1 MVLQGEDM
9 AVPTHHRHRNAYHF
23 TSIENLESII
33 DNGIFSTNQK
43 IARGI
48 VHVNVAEEGIQRRRA
63 LMQIPGMDGRFVH
76 DYVPFYFA
84 KKTPMQLAVLHKKNV
99 DQQFII
105 YLSVSILS
113 LETRVGAYF
122 TNASAN
128 TDIPPT
134 FFSGNNQAQQLDVLD
149 WQTIDNNG
157 WSYADES
164 QRHRK
169 MAELLLPDHVP
180 LFEINQI
187 ITWNRDVSD
196 IVRQIFQDKGIA
208 APNIVEGDF
217 QHYYCEPGKWS
228 NSLVTGPFFL
238 KRLFDEAVSYVVS
251 FQRQVVPKFQSLQHA
266 LHALRTNFAAIKEL
280 EDIDG
285 LGANYGPHREDVGAH
300 SRRVAGLV
308 VNSPEYHQLDAIHR
322 EVLEMAAYLHD
333 IGKGPKTRW
342 DNNFMDKADGEHPK
356 KSLPMLKRILTE
368 DFPVLPP
375 DLVRKIVMLVTYDDL
390 LGEIVAKG
398 RNKSQLFDIVTS
410 PEDINML
417 VALSK
422 ADIGSLNQIWLT
434 QVSDGI
440 DSLRNE
446 VLQRLQGNG

>member
-1 MVLQGEDM
+1 MPIS
-9 AVPTHHRHRNAYHF
+9 ANHRFRNTYHF
-23 TSIENLESII
+23 TSLENLESII

-43 IARGI
+43 LARGI
-48 VHVNVAEEGIQRRRA
+48 THVNVAEQGIQGRRA
-63 LMQIPGMDGRFVH
+63 LMQVPGTNGRCVH

-105 YLSVSILS
+105 YLSVPILL
-113 LETRVGAYF
+113 LESRPGAYF

-128 TDIPPT
+128 TEVPPN
-134 FFSGNNQAQQLDVLD
+134 FFSGNQSHQLDQLD
-149 WQTIDNNG
+149 WRTIDSDRWRYDND
-157 WSYADES
+157 DE
-164 QRHRK
+164 RHRK
-169 MAELLLPDHVP
+169 MVELLLPDHVP
-180 LFEINQI
+180 LGEINQI
-187 ITWNRDVSD
+187 ITWNRSISD
-196 IVRQIFQDKGIA
+196 IVRQIFQNKGVA
-208 APNIVEGDF
+208 APAVVEGNF
-217 QHYYCEPGKWS
+217 QHYYGEPGNWGT
-228 NSLVTGPFFL
+228 SLVTGPFFL
-238 KRLFDEAVSYVVS
+238 KYSFDEVVSGVVS
-251 FQRQVVPKFQSLQHA
+251 FQRQVRPKFQSLGEA
-266 LHALRTNFAAIKEL
+266 LQAVRASFTAIKEL

-285 LGANYGPHREDVGAH
+285 LGANYGPHNEDVGAH

-308 VNSPEYHQLDAIHR
+308 MNSPEYNQLDPVHR

-342 DNNFMDKADGEHPK
+342 ANNFMDKADGEHPK

-368 DFPVLPP
+368 DLPVLPP

-422 ADIGSLNQIWLT
+422 ADIGSLNQIWLA
-434 QVSDGI
+434 QVSGGI
-440 DSLRNE
+440 DVLRNE
-446 VLQRLQGNG
+446 VLQRLQGNVLW

>member
-1 MVLQGEDM
+1 M
-9 AVPTHHRHRNAYHF
+9 AVPEHQKFRNAYHF

-43 IARGI
+43 LARGI
-48 VHVNVAEEGIQRRRA
+48 EHVNVAEEGIQRRRA
-63 LMQIPGMDGRFVH
+63 QMQVPDTNGRVVH

-99 DQQFII
+99 DQQSII
-105 YLSVSILS
+105 YFSVSILL
-113 LETRVGAYF
+113 LEKRVGAYF

-128 TDIPPT
+128 TLIPPA
-134 FFSGNNQAQQLDVLD
+134 FFSGNNNADQLDTLD
-149 WQTIDNNG
+149 WSTIDSNG
-157 WSYADES
+157 WSYTDEN
-164 QRHRK
+164 QKHRK

-180 LFEINQI
+180 LNEVNHI
-187 ITWNRDVSD
+187 IAWNPS
-196 IVRQIFQDKGIA
+196 IAGLVRGTFQRKGVT
-208 APNIVEGDF
+208 APSVVVGDY
-217 QHYYCEPGKWS
+217 QHFYCEPGNWAQ
-228 NSLVTGPFFL
+228 SLVTGPYFL
-238 KRLFDEAVSYVVS
+238 KYLFEQAVTDVVS
-251 FQRQVVPKFQSLQHA
+251 HPRQGIAKFQSLSDA
-266 LHALRTNFAAIKEL
+266 LHAVRTNFTAIKEL

-300 SRRVAGLV
+300 SRRVASLV
-308 VNSPEYHQLDAIHR
+308 INSPEYNQLDTIHR

-333 IGKGPKTRW
+333 IGKGPKARW
-342 DNNFMDKADGEHPK
+342 SNHFMDKADGEHPK

-368 DFPVLPP
+368 DLPSLP
-375 DLVRKIVMLVTYDDL
+375 SDLVRKIVMLVTYDDL

-422 ADIGSLNQIWLT
+422 ADIGSLNQIWLK

-440 DSLRNE
+440 DSLRSE
-446 VLQRLQGNG
+446 MLQKL

>member
-1 MVLQGEDM
+1 MT
-9 AVPTHHRHRNAYHF
+9 VPDRHRLRNAYHF

-33 DNGIFSTNQK
+33 DNGLYSTNQK

-48 VHVNVAEEGIQRRRA
+48 DHVNVAEEGIQKRRA
-63 LMQIPGMDGRFVH
+63 QMPVPGTNGRFVH

-105 YLSVSILS
+105 YLSVSILL
-113 LETRVGAYF
+113 LETRPGAYF

-128 TDIPPT
+128 TAIPPT
-134 FFSGNNQAQQLDVLD
+134 FFSGNNNTNQLDALD
-149 WQTIDNNG
+149 WPTIDRDG
-157 WSYADES
+157 WSYTDEN
-164 QRHRK
+164 QKHRK

-180 LFEINQI
+180 LLEINQI
-187 ITWNRDVSD
+187 ITWNRSFSD
-196 IVRQIFQDKGIA
+196 IVRQLFQTKGISE
-208 APNIVEGDF
+208 PNIVEGNY
-217 QHYYCEPGKWS
+217 QHYYCEPRNWN

-238 KRLFDEAVSYVVS
+238 KRYFDEAVSYIVS
-251 FQRQVVPKFQSLQHA
+251 FQRQEQPKFQSLGHA
-266 LHALRTNFAAIKEL
+266 LIAIRANFAAIKEL
-280 EDIDG
+280 EGIDG

-300 SRRVAGLV
+300 SRRVASLV
-308 VNSPEYHQLDAIHR
+308 VNSPEYRQLDATHR
-322 EVLEMAAYLHD
+322 EALEMAAYLHD
-333 IGKGPKTRW
+333 IGKGPKTDW
-342 DNNFMDKADGEHPK
+342 PNNFMNKADEEHPR

-368 DFPVLPP
+368 DVPVLPA

-422 ADIGSLNQIWLT
+422 ADIGSLNNIWLM
-434 QVSDGI
+434 QVSGGLDN
-440 DSLRNE
+440 LRNE
-446 VLQRLQGNG
+446 ALQNLQGNGS

>member
-1 MVLQGEDM
+1 M
-9 AVPTHHRHRNAYHF
+9 AVPAHHRFRNAYHF
-23 TSIENLESII
+23 TSLENLESII

-48 VHVNVAEEGIQRRRA
+48 MHVNVAEEGIQRRRA
-63 LMQIPGMDGRFVH
+63 QMQIPGTNGRCVH

-105 YLSVSILS
+105 YFSVPIIL
-113 LETRVGAYF
+113 LDARPGAYF

-128 TDIPPT
+128 TDIPPN
-134 FFSGNNQAQQLDVLD
+134 FFPGNNQSHQLDLLD
-149 WQTIDNNG
+149 WPTIDNNR
-157 WSYADES
+157 WRYDDDD
-164 QRHRK
+164 QKHRK

-180 LFEINQI
+180 LSDVNQI
-187 ITWNRDVSD
+187 ITWNRSISD
-196 IVRQIFQDKGIA
+196 CVRQIFQSKGIV
-208 APNIVEGDF
+208 APNVVEGDF
-217 QHYYCEPGKWS
+217 QHYYCEPGNWGA
-228 NSLVTGPFFL
+228 SLVTGPYFL
-238 KRLFDEAVSYVVS
+238 KRSCDEVVSDVVS
-251 FQRQVVPKFQSLQHA
+251 FPRRLVPKFQSLGEA
-266 LHALRTNFAAIKEL
+266 LHAVRGNFASIKEL
-280 EDIDG
+280 DEIDG
-285 LGANYGPHREDVGAH
+285 LGANYGPHNEDVGAH

-308 VNSPEYHQLDAIHR
+308 VNSPEYGQLDAIHR
-322 EVLEMAAYLHD
+322 EVLEISAYLHD

-342 DNNFMDKADGEHPK
+342 PNNFMDRADGEHPK
-356 KSLPMLKRILTE
+356 KSLPMLKRILIE
-368 DFPVLPP
+368 DLPVLPS

-422 ADIGSLNQIWLT
+422 ADIGSLNQIWLA

-440 DSLRNE
+440 DGLRNE
-446 VLQRLQGNG
+446 VLQRLQGNAL

>member
-1 MVLQGEDM
+1 M
-9 AVPTHHRHRNAYHF
+9 AVPERYRRRNAYHF

-33 DNGIFSTNQK
+33 DNGLFSTNQK
-43 IARGI
+43 IARNI
-48 VHVNVAEEGIQRRRA
+48 NHVNVAEEGIQRRRA
-63 LMQIPGMDGRFVH
+63 QMQIPGTGGRVVH

-105 YLSVSILS
+105 YLSVSILL
-113 LETRVGAYF
+113 LETRQGSYF

-128 TDIPPT
+128 TVIPPT
-134 FFSGNNQAQQLDVLD
+134 FFPGNTNAEQLDELD
-149 WQTIDNNG
+149 WPTIDSNG
-157 WSYADES
+157 WSYTDEDKK
-164 QRHRK
+164 HRK
-169 MAELLLPDHVP
+169 MAELLLPEHVP

-187 ITWNRDVSD
+187 ITWNRSISN
-196 IVRQIFQDKGIA
+196 IVRQLFQAKGIA
-208 APNIVEGDF
+208 EPNIIEGDY
-217 QHYYCEPGKWS
+217 QYYYCEPNNWN

-238 KRLFDEAVSYVVS
+238 KRYVDEAVSYIVS
-251 FQRQVVPKFQSLQHA
+251 FQRQEEPKFQSLGDT
-266 LHALRTNFAAIKEL
+266 LHAVRTNFAAIKEL
-280 EDIDG
+280 EDING
-285 LGANYGPHREDVGAH
+285 LVANYGPHHGDVGQH
-300 SRRVAGLV
+300 CRQVANLV
-308 VNSPEYHQLDAIHR
+308 INSPEYHQLDAINR
-322 EVLEMAAYLHD
+322 EVLEIAAYLHD

-342 DNNFMDKADGEHPK
+342 FNNIMDKADEEHPR

-368 DFPVLPP
+368 DLPVLPA

-422 ADIGSLNQIWLT
+422 ADIGSLNHHWLG

-440 DSLRNE
+440 DSLRTE
-446 VLQRLQGNG
+446 ALQIFQGNGS

>member
-1 MVLQGEDM
+1 M
-9 AVPTHHRHRNAYHF
+9 AIPAHHSFRNAYHF
-23 TSIENLESII
+23 TSIENLESLI

-48 VHVNVAEEGIQRRRA
+48 AHVNVAEEGIQRRRA
-63 LMQIPGMDGRFVH
+63 QMQVPGSNGRCVH

-105 YLSVSILS
+105 YLAVSIRL
-113 LETRVGAYF
+113 LNTRPGAFF

-128 TDIPPT
+128 TDIPPS
-134 FFSGNNQAQQLDVLD
+134 FFSGNSQSDQLDLLD
-149 WQTIDNNG
+149 WKTIDSNG
-157 WSYADES
+157 WSYVDDD

-180 LFEINQI
+180 LCDVNQI
-187 ITWNRDVSD
+187 ITWNRDISD
-196 IVRQIFQDKGIA
+196 CVGRIFRSKGIA
-208 APNIVEGDF
+208 APNVIEAGGE
-217 QHYYCEPGKWS
+217 HYYCEPGNWTA
-228 NSLVTGPFFL
+228 SLVTGPYFL
-238 KRLFDEAVSYVVS
+238 KRFFDEAVSYVVS
-251 FQRQVVPKFQSLQHA
+251 FQRQIMPKFQSLGDA
-266 LHALRTNFAAIKEL
+266 LHAIRANFSAIKEL
-280 EDIDG
+280 DEIDG
-285 LGANYGPHREDVGAH
+285 LGANYGPHNEDVGAH
-300 SRRVAGLV
+300 TRRVVNLV
-308 VNSPEYHQLDAIHR
+308 VNSPEYLQLDGIHR

-342 DNNFMDKADGEHPK
+342 ANSFMDKADGEHPK

-368 DFPVLPP
+368 DLPTLPP

-422 ADIGSLNQIWLT
+422 ADIGSLNQFWLM
-434 QVSDGI
+434 QVSGGI
-440 DSLRNE
+440 DNLRSE
-446 VLQRLQGNG
+446 ALQRLQGGAL

>member
-1 MVLQGEDM
+1 M
-9 AVPTHHRHRNAYHF
+9 AIPDRYRFRNAYHF

-33 DNGIFSTNQK
+33 DNGILSTNQK

-48 VHVNVAEEGIQRRRA
+48 DHVNVAEEGIQRRRA
-63 LMQIPGMDGRFVH
+63 QMQVPGTNGRVVH

-99 DQQFII
+99 DQQLII
-105 YLSVSILS
+105 YLSVPMLS
-113 LETRVGAYF
+113 LETRLGTYF

-128 TDIPPT
+128 TDIPPV
-134 FFSGNNQAQQLDVLD
+134 FFSGNNQGQQLDELD

-157 WSYADES
+157 WRYADEN

-169 MAELLLPDHVP
+169 MAELLLPDHVH
-180 LFEINQI
+180 LNEINQI
-187 ITWNRDVSD
+187 TTWNRYISEQ
-196 IVRQIFQDKGIA
+196 VRLIFQNKGIA
-208 APNIVEGDF
+208 APNVVEGGGE
-217 QHYYCEPGKWS
+217 HYYYEPGNWS
-228 NSLVTGPFFL
+228 SSLVTGPYVL
-238 KRLFDEAVSYVVS
+238 KSLFE
-251 FQRQVVPKFQSLQHA
+251 QVVTDINSHPRQGIPKFQSLGHA
-266 LHALRTNFAAIKEL
+266 LDAIRTDFAAVKEL
-280 EDIDG
+280 EDING
-285 LGANYGPHREDVGAH
+285 LVANYGPHHGDVGVH
-300 SRRVAGLV
+300 SRRVADLIA
-308 VNSPEYHQLDAIHR
+308 NSHEYRQLNAPHR
-322 EVLEMAAYLHD
+322 EVLELAAYLHD

-342 DNNFMDKADGEHPK
+342 PNNIMNKADEEHPR

-368 DFPVLPP
+368 DLPVLPA

-422 ADIGSLNQIWLT
+422 ADIGSLNNIWLM
-434 QVSDGI
+434 QVSGGI
-440 DSLRNE
+440 DNLRNE
-446 VLQRLQGNG
+446 ALQNLQGNGS

>member
-1 MVLQGEDM
+1 M
-9 AVPTHHRHRNAYHF
+9 AVPERYRRRNAYHF

-33 DNGIFSTNQK
+33 DNGLFSTNQK
-43 IARGI
+43 IARNI
-48 VHVNVAEEGIQRRRA
+48 NHVNVAEEGIQRRRA
-63 LMQIPGMDGRFVH
+63 QMQVPGTGGRVVH

-105 YLSVSILS
+105 YLSVSILL
-113 LETRVGAYF
+113 LETREGAYF

-128 TDIPPT
+128 TVIPPT
-134 FFSGNNQAQQLDVLD
+134 FFSGNTNAEQLDELD
-149 WQTIDNNG
+149 WPTIDSNG
-157 WSYADES
+157 WSYTDED
-164 QRHRK
+164 QKHRK
-169 MAELLLPDHVP
+169 MAELLLPEHVP

-187 ITWNRDVSD
+187 ITWNRSISN
-196 IVRQIFQDKGIA
+196 IVRRLFQTKGIA
-208 APNIVEGDF
+208 EPNIVEGDY
-217 QHYYCEPGKWS
+217 QHYYCEPKNWN
-228 NSLVTGPFFL
+228 NSLVTGPHFL
-238 KRLFDEAVSYVVS
+238 KRYVDEAVSYIVS
-251 FQRQVVPKFQSLQHA
+251 FQRQEEPKFQSLGDT
-266 LHALRTNFAAIKEL
+266 LHAVRTNFAAIKEL
-280 EDIDG
+280 EDING
-285 LGANYGPHREDVGAH
+285 LVANYGPHHGDVGEH
-300 SRRVAGLV
+300 SRQVANLV
-308 VNSPEYHQLDAIHR
+308 INSPEYHQLDAIHR
-322 EVLEMAAYLHD
+322 EVLEIAAYLHD

-342 DNNFMDKADGEHPK
+342 INNIMDKADEEHPR

-368 DFPVLPP
+368 DLPVLPA

-422 ADIGSLNQIWLT
+422 ADIGSLNHHWLG

-440 DSLRNE
+440 DSLRTE
-446 VLQRLQGNG
+446 ALQKFQGNGS

>member
-1 MVLQGEDM
+1 M
-9 AVPTHHRHRNAYHF
+9 AVPTHHRFRYVYHF
-23 TSIENLESII
+23 TSIENLGSII

-48 VHVNVAEEGIQRRRA
+48 EHVNVAEEGIQRRRA
-63 LMQIPGMDGRFVH
+63 QMQIPGANGRCVH

-105 YLSVSILS
+105 YLSVSILL
-113 LETRVGAYF
+113 LETRPGAYF
-122 TNASAN
+122 TSASAN
-128 TDIPPT
+128 TEIPPT
-134 FFSGNNQAQQLDVLD
+134 FISGNNHSHLLDSLD
-149 WQTIDNNG
+149 WQTIVNNG
-157 WSYADES
+157 WGYADED

-180 LFEINQI
+180 LCEINQI
-187 ITWNRDVSD
+187 ITWNTDISD
-196 IVRQIFQDKGIA
+196 CVRNMFQEKGIA
-208 APNIVEGDF
+208 APNVIEAGGE
-217 QHYYCEPGKWS
+217 HYYCEPGNWTS
-228 NSLVTGPFFL
+228 SLITGPFFL
-238 KRLFDEAVSYVVS
+238 KCFFDEAVSYVVS
-251 FQRQVVPKFQSLQHA
+251 FQRQVMPKFQSLSDA
-266 LHALRTNFAAIKEL
+266 LHAVRANFSAIKEL
-280 EDIDG
+280 EEIDG
-285 LGANYGPHREDVGAH
+285 LGANYGPHNEAVGAH

-308 VNSPEYHQLDAIHR
+308 VSSPEYHQLNAIHR
-322 EVLEMAAYLHD
+322 EVLEMTAYLHD

-342 DNNFMDKADGEHPK
+342 LNNYMNKADGEHPK

-368 DFPVLPP
+368 DFPVLPH

-398 RNKSQLFDIVTS
+398 RDKGQLFDIITS

-422 ADIGSLNQIWLT
+422 ADIGSLSQVWLE

-440 DSLRNE
+440 DNLRDE
-446 VLQRLQGNG
+446 ALQRLQGNAI

>member
-1 MVLQGEDM
+1 M
-9 AVPTHHRHRNAYHF
+9 AVPAIYRYRNAYHF

-33 DNGIFSTNQK
+33 DNGLFSTNQK

-48 VHVNVAEEGIQRRRA
+48 DHVNVAEEGIQKRRA
-63 LMQIPGMDGRFVH
+63 QMPIPNTNGRFVH

-99 DQQFII
+99 DQQFLI

-113 LETRVGAYF
+113 LETRPGAYF

-128 TDIPPT
+128 TDIPPN
-134 FFSGNNQAQQLDVLD
+134 FYSGNNQAQQLEQLD

-157 WSYADES
+157 WRYDDENMK
-164 QRHRK
+164 HRK

-180 LFEINQI
+180 LLDINHI
-187 ITWNRDVSD
+187 VTWNSD
-196 IVRQIFQDKGIA
+196 FSNIVRQIFQSKGIA
-208 APNIVEGDF
+208 APIIVEGNL
-217 QHYYCEPGKWS
+217 QHYYYTPGNW
-228 NSLVTGPFFL
+228 NTSLVTGPFYL
-238 KRLFDEAVSYVVS
+238 KLHFDRTVSDIVS
-251 FQRQVVPKFQSLQHA
+251 LQRQAVPTFQSLGHA
-266 LHALRTNFAAIKEL
+266 LIAVRANFSAIREL
-280 EDIDG
+280 KDING

-300 SRRVAGLV
+300 SRRVANLV
-308 VNSPEYHQLDAIHR
+308 INSPEYHQLDATHR
-322 EVLEMAAYLHD
+322 DILEIAAYLHD

-342 DNNFMDKADGEHPK
+342 PNNFMIKADEEHPR

-368 DFPVLPP
+368 DLPVLPT
-375 DLVRKIVMLVTYDDL
+375 DIVRKIVMLVTYDDL

-422 ADIGSLNQIWLT
+422 ADIGSLNHNWLE

-446 VLQRLQGNG
+446 ALQNLQGNDS

>member
-1 MVLQGEDM
+1 M
-9 AVPTHHRHRNAYHF
+9 AVPAQHRFRNAYHF

-63 LMQIPGMDGRFVH
+63 LMQVPGTNGRCVH

-113 LETRVGAYF
+113 LEIRPDAYF

-128 TDIPPT
+128 TEIPPN
-134 FFSGNNQAQQLDVLD
+134 FFRGNNQSQQLDLLD
-149 WQTIDNNG
+149 WQTIDSNR
-157 WSYADES
+157 WKYDDDD
-164 QRHRK
+164 QKHRK
-169 MAELLLPDHVP
+169 MAELLLSDHVP
-180 LFEINQI
+180 LCEINQI
-187 ITWNRDVSD
+187 TTWNRSISD
-196 IVRQIFQDKGIA
+196 GVRQIFQSKGVA

-217 QHYYCEPGKWS
+217 QHYYCEPGNWGT
-228 NSLVTGPFFL
+228 SLVTGPYFL
-238 KRLFDEAVSYVVS
+238 KRSCDEVVS
-251 FQRQVVPKFQSLQHA
+251 AVVSLPRQVMPKFQGLGEA
-266 LHALRTNFAAIKEL
+266 LNAVRANFSAIKEL
-280 EDIDG
+280 DEIDG
-285 LGANYGPHREDVGAH
+285 LGANYGPHNEDVGAH
-300 SRRVAGLV
+300 TRRVAGLV
-308 VNSPEYHQLDAIHR
+308 VNSPEYFQLDAIHR

-342 DNNFMDKADGEHPK
+342 NNSFMDKADGEHPK

-368 DFPVLPP
+368 DLPP
-375 DLVRKIVMLVTYDDL
+375 LAPDIVRKIVMLVTYDDL

-398 RNKSQLFDIVTS
+398 RDKSQLFDIITS

-422 ADIGSLNQIWLT
+422 ADIGSLNQFWLT

-440 DSLRNE
+440 EDLRNE
-446 VLQRLQGNG
+446 ALQKLQGGVL

>member
-1 MVLQGEDM
+1 M
-9 AVPTHHRHRNAYHF
+9 AVPAHHRFRNAYHF
-23 TSIENLESII
+23 TSLENLESII

-43 IARGI
+43 ITRGI
-48 VHVNVAEEGIQRRRA
+48 VHANVAEESIQRRRA
-63 LMQIPGMDGRFVH
+63 LMQVPGANGRSVH

-105 YLSVSILS
+105 YFSVPILL
-113 LETRVGAYF
+113 LETRPGAYF

-128 TDIPPT
+128 TDIPPN
-134 FFSGNNQAQQLDVLD
+134 FFPGVDQSHQLDLLD
-149 WQTIDNNG
+149 WQTIDNNR
-157 WSYADES
+157 WKYDDDD
-164 QRHRK
+164 QKHRK

-180 LFEINQI
+180 LSEVNQI
-187 ITWNRDVSD
+187 ITWNRSISD
-196 IVRQIFQDKGIA
+196 YVREVFESKGIA
-208 APNIVEGDF
+208 APNVAEGDF
-217 QHYYCEPGKWS
+217 QHYYCEPGNWGT
-228 NSLVTGPFFL
+228 SLVTGPFFL
-238 KRLFDEAVSYVVS
+238 KRSCAEVVSDVVS
-251 FQRQVVPKFQSLQHA
+251 FPRQAIPKFQSLAEA
-266 LHALRTNFAAIKEL
+266 LQAVRTNFASIKEL
-280 EDIDG
+280 EEIDG
-285 LGANYGPHREDVGAH
+285 LDANYGPHNEDVGAH

-308 VNSPEYHQLDAIHR
+308 VNSPEYNQLDAPHR
-322 EVLEMAAYLHD
+322 DVLEMAAYLHD

-342 DNNFMDKADGEHPK
+342 PNSFMSKADGEHPK

-368 DFPVLPP
+368 DLPALAP

-398 RNKSQLFDIVTS
+398 RNKSQLFDIISS

-422 ADIGSLNQIWLT
+422 ADIGSLNQTWLA

-440 DSLRNE
+440 DDLRNE
-446 VLQRLQGNG
+446 ALQRLQGTAL

>member
-1 MVLQGEDM
+1 MAVLQ
-9 AVPTHHRHRNAYHF
+9 HHRHRNAYHF

-48 VHVNVAEEGIQRRRA
+48 EHVNVAEEGIQRRRA
-63 LMQIPGMDGRFVH
+63 QMQIPGVVGRCVH

-113 LETRVGAYF
+113 LETRPGAYF

-128 TDIPPT
+128 TVIPPT
-134 FFSGNNQAQQLDVLD
+134 FFSGNNQSDQLDLLD

-157 WSYADES
+157 WSYTDDEH
-164 QRHRK
+164 RHRK

-180 LFEINQI
+180 LCEINQI
-187 ITWNRDVSD
+187 ITWNRSISD
-196 IVRQIFQDKGIA
+196 CVRQIFQDKGIA
-208 APNIVEGDF
+208 APNVREAGGE
-217 QHYYCEPGKWS
+217 HYYCEPGNWTQ
-228 NSLVTGPFFL
+228 SLVTGPYFL
-238 KRLFDEAVSYVVS
+238 KRNFDDAVSYVVS
-251 FQRQVVPKFQSLQHA
+251 FQRQNLPKFQTISDA
-266 LHALRTNFAAIKEL
+266 LTAIRASFVAIKEL
-280 EDIDG
+280 EEIDG
-285 LGANYGPHREDVGAH
+285 LGANYGPHCEDVGSH

-308 VNSPEYHQLDAIHR
+308 VNSPEYIQLDETHR
-322 EVLEMAAYLHD
+322 EILEISAYLHD
-333 IGKGPKTRW
+333 IGKGPMTRW
-342 DNNFMDKADGEHPK
+342 NNNFMDKADGEHPVR
-356 KSLPMLKRILTE
+356 SLPMLKRILTE
-368 DFPVLPP
+368 DLPVLTA
-375 DLVRKIVMLVTYDDL
+375 DLVRKVIMLVTYDDL

-422 ADIGSLNQIWLT
+422 ADIASLNQTWLE

-440 DSLRNE
+440 DDLRNE
-446 VLQRLQGNG
+446 VLQRLQGNIL